1 MDKWEYKL
9 IWFGLNGL
17 KMSEFETEL
26 NKLGDDGWEVICA
39 TETSHTTRVLL
50 KRRKNKQNVV
60 AYLLEEDYASHHFD
74 GLAWGRGYCFVF

>member
-50 KRRKNKQNVV
+50 KRRKNK
-60 AYLLEEDYASHHFD
+60 
-74 GLAWGRGYCFVF
+74 